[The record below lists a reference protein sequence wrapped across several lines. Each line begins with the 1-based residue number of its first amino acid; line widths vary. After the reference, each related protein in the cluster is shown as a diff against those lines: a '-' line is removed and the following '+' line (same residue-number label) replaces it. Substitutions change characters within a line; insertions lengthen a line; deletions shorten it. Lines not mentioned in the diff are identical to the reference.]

1 MRNETSFYIDD
12 AKISNLFMLFAQL
25 LAAMQISFRSKTHF
39 EKFSFEILKFI
50 FFVLLAVMLVVM
62 LCYRVGNK

>member
-1 MRNETSFYIDD
+1 MRNETSFCIDD

-50 FFVLLAVMLVVM
+50 FFCFACCYVGGDVMLP
-62 LCYRVGNK
+62 CRK